1 MKDLT
6 KGYPA
11 KVIIFFAIPFLLGSI
26 FQQLYNMADSMI
38 VSTYVGTGA
47 LAAVGA
53 TSVITNTLISL
64 LNGLTQGFSILIA
77 NSFGAKDMVRLR
89 RFVAGTVIL
98 TCGTAAFL
106 TVAGFTFIVPIL
118 ELLNTPTDIMSD
130 AVSYVRVILIGI
142 IFTAIYN
149 MCANML
155 RAVGDSKTPL
165 YCLLIGVAVNILLDL
180 LFVREFQWGIQGA
193 AFATILSQSLT
204 CLLCGGYMVLQFRE
218 IFPEKDEWQ
227 LEAGQYGDLIT
238 SGLSM
243 GLMVCI
249 VHTGTIVLQGAI
261 NDLGTNYV
269 AAHTAAR
276 RVLEI
281 LMTII
286 NAGAVTM
293 TTYIS
298 QNMGAGRVDRVK
310 QGVRQCLVIVTV
322 ITTVLIVM
330 CFLFGESVLHWI
342 THTTNPLIIENGV
355 SYIQIGVLFFYVLG
369 PLLVLRC
376 SMQGMGRKVVPVVA
390 SVLEMAIKI
399 LFASLL
405 VPMFGYM
412 GVVFTEPI
420 SWVVMTIWLAVCY
433 YSKSPEKLL
442 EERKTKSCGFVSEKQ
457 I

>member
-6 KGYPA
+6 VGYPA
-11 KVIIFFAIPFLLGSI
+11 KVIMLFAIPLLLGSI

-77 NSFGAKDMVRLR
+77 NSFGAKDMERLR

-98 TCGTAAFL
+98 TCGLAVLL
-106 TVAGFTFIVPIL
+106 TVVGFIFIVPIL
-118 ELLNTPTDIMSD
+118 EFLNTPADIMSD
-130 AVSYVRVILIGI
+130 AVSYVRVIIIGI
-142 IFTAIYN
+142 LFAAIYN
-149 MCANML
+149 MCANVL

-165 YCLLIGVAVNILLDL
+165 YCLLIGVVVNVLLDL
-180 LFVREFQWGIQGA
+180 LFVRGFHWGIQGA
-193 AFATILSQSLT
+193 AVATIMSQALT
-204 CLLCGGYMVLQFRE
+204 CLLCGGYMLLRFRE
-218 IFPEKDEWQ
+218 ILPRKDEWQ
-227 LEAGQYGDLIT
+227 LKAGQYASLIA

-261 NDLGTNYV
+261 NDLGTDYV
-269 AAHTAAR
+269 AAHTAGR

-286 NAGAVTM
+286 NTEAVAM
-293 TTYIS
+293 TTYAS

-310 QGVRQCLVIVTV
+310 QGVRQSLMIVTG
-322 ITTVLIVM
+322 ITTILIVI
-330 CFLFGESVLHWI
+330 CYLFGEFVLHWI
-342 THTTNPLIIENGV
+342 THTSNALIIETGV
-355 SYIQIGVLFFYVLG
+355 TYIRVGVLFFYVLG

-376 SMQGMGRKVVPVVA
+376 SMQGMGRKIVPVVA
-390 SVLEMAIKI
+390 SVLEMVIKI
-399 LFASLL
+399 VFASLL
-405 VPMFGYM
+405 VPIFGYM

-420 SWVVMTIWLAVCY
+420 SWVVMTIWLAISY
-433 YSKSPEKLL
+433 LAKSPEKLL
-442 EERKTKSCGFVSEKQ
+442 KEQE